1 MKHELINIPAELDRI
16 AKDISDMEEA
26 GIEQVILD
34 FFGGAKNEGAF
45 LSSVK
50 EYVRSVG
57 CVCSH
62 EYDDNEL
69 ILIIKRGN
77 DNGESI
83 EAEY

>member
-1 MKHELINIPAELDRI
+1 MKHEMIDIPAELARI
-16 AKDISDMEEA
+16 ERDLSDMEEA

-50 EYVRSVG
+50 EYIRSAG
-57 CVCSH
+57 YQCTH

-69 ILIIKRGN
+69 ILIIKRRE
-77 DNGESI
+77 DDGEDT

>member
-1 MKHELINIPAELDRI
+1 MKHELIDIPAELARIDR
-16 AKDISDMEEA
+16 DLSDMEEG

-45 LSSVK
+45 LTSVK
-50 EYVRSVG
+50 EHLRSTSYQ
-57 CVCSH
+57 CAH

-69 ILIIKRGN
+69 VLIIKRRCE
-77 DNGESI
+77 DGETA